1 MKVDRQ
7 VLIAALIAGTLA
19 LVGCGGS
26 SDSGTKF
33 SVDDKSSAPQEQVAE
48 PEPAPEP
55 EPEPSERDET
65 YIRPEFA
72 QAMQDYEDFYRSYV
86 DLLLLMEKD
95 PTAPEV
101 MLQLADMT
109 AKEAEVARSF
119 DAWDDEDLTDAELAL
134 YLETHAHVM
143 EMLAEVM

>member
-1 MKVDRQ
+1 
-7 VLIAALIAGTLA
+7 
-19 LVGCGGS
+19 
-26 SDSGTKF
+26 
-33 SVDDKSSAPQEQVAE
+33 
-48 PEPAPEP
+48 
-55 EPEPSERDET
+55 
-65 YIRPEFA
+65 
-72 QAMQDYEDFYRSYV
+72 MQDYEDFYRSYV